1 MGVVERKMNLKVVGI
16 SEASV
21 FGKSVFQLSELQFNW
36 GIEFQRLLT
45 NVLIM
50 AFLSKRS
57 SGICCL
63 IFEIRES
70 AALDHELI
78 SPSKFL
84 EQEFSNYFCL
94 L

>member
-21 FGKSVFQLSELQFNW
+21 FGKSVCQLSELQFIW

-45 NVLIM
+45 NTLIM

-63 IFEIRES
+63 IFG
-70 AALDHELI
+70 D
-78 SPSKFL
+78 P
-84 EQEFSNYFCL
+84 
-94 L
+94 